1 MNNQAL
7 DRTDLKILEILQR
20 DGRISN
26 SRLAKLVSLSP
37 SACLARLR
45 SLEHAGVILNYR
57 AHLALESI
65 REVMLIY
72 AEVTMGKHVST
83 VFTHFEKVLE
93 GIPEIVEAV
102 RVSGP
107 FDYLLKVI
115 VSDMGEWKDI
125 SQGFL
130 NEDNGV
136 SKLMTVV
143 VMQETKKPAP
153 APLHSR
159 KVAGKALPPARK

>member
-1 MNNQAL
+1 MNSHAL

-20 DGRISN
+20 NGRISN
-26 SRLAKLVSLSP
+26 SSLAKLVSLSA
-37 SACLARLR
+37 SACLTRLR
-45 SLEHAGVILNYR
+45 ALESSGVILNYR

-65 REVMLIY
+65 REVMIIY
-72 AEVTMGKHVST
+72 AEVTMAKHVST
-83 VFTHFEKVLE
+83 AFSHFERVLD
-93 GIPEIVEAV
+93 GIPEIVEVV

-107 FDYLLKVI
+107 FDYLLKAI
-115 VSDMGEWKDI
+115 VGDMREWKDI

-136 SKLMTVV
+136 SKLMTLV

-153 APLHSR
+153 LPLHPR
-159 KVAGKALPPARK
+159 KSPAKTHPPVRK